1 VLPASLDVTQATAF
15 VTADQSGPNEKLL
28 GAYRLYIDGTTAGIG
43 PGRAD
48 VPVSRSDHFVYDSV
62 NVTGL
67 IRGRAGD
74 RLTLALQGFNLEGK
88 GRMMLELHV
97 ETADGAKR
105 VIATNSSW
113 STYNADKIYNPTST
127 TGGAYKAPREYID
140 ANAVQAGW
148 TMAGFL
154 PGNGWSPAKAQ
165 ASFGTAMVA
174 KQTLPLS
181 VSYVTPNVT
190 AVSPGVWFIDFGTE
204 VMAGLSITVTNGAKG
219 QQLDLQLGEELTGPH
234 TILVPMRT
242 VSVCWVPAA
251 LLLLPMA
258 FAFDAICP
266 SRMPCDPCKTGMAAA
281 RHRDIGWMRTLRL
294 LMQLYVCFMFAG
306 QHLPEHFY
314 AGGRDLPP

>member
-1 VLPASLDVTQATAF
+1 
-15 VTADQSGPNEKLL
+15 
-28 GAYRLYIDGTTAGIG
+28 
-43 PGRAD
+43 
-48 VPVSRSDHFVYDSV
+48 
-62 NVTGL
+62 
-67 IRGRAGD
+67 
-74 RLTLALQGFNLEGK
+74 
-88 GRMMLELHV
+88 
-97 ETADGAKR
+97 
-105 VIATNSSW
+105 
-113 STYNADKIYNPTST
+113 
-127 TGGAYKAPREYID
+127 
-140 ANAVQAGW
+140 
-148 TMAGFL
+148 MAGFL

-181 VSYVTPNVT
+181 VTYVTPNVT

-251 LLLLPMA
+251 PLLLSMA

-314 AGGRDLPP
+314 AGGRDLPPGTPRVHAVSVRPAARSQRRRDVRRCRGTADPSSGVCQGKQHQQSESQCTATVLKDFNCGHSLRPDSALSLR